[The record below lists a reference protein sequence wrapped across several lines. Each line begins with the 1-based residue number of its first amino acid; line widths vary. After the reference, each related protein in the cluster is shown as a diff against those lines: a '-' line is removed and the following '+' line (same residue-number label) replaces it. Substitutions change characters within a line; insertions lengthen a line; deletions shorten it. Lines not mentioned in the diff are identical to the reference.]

1 MENFISD
8 VLMPVIEC
16 FLTKLAEWLVGRFGQ
31 TALALS

>member
-1 MENFISD
+1 MENFISE

-16 FLTKLAEWLVGRFGQ
+16 FLTKLAEWLRDRFGQ